1 MSNITYIEEMIY
13 LINCSLIKKMNSK
26 NVSLNTEVT
35 KKRVREIWRNIT
47 KEERNEAIEV
57 GGFSNSRSFNKT
69 RKTGIISVRMTL
81 AISVAVK
88 VNPFYIT
95 AEENDKNDY
104 SEEKILLF
112 IKSKNINYNF
122 KVDEESVLKSNLRN
136 IFSEVIENISDD
148 TLEYV
153 DKLKK
158 EELMILMDSLFIK
171 EKLGE
176 KGEKLLLIK
185 VLLTQ

>member
-1 MSNITYIEEMIY
+1 MIDY
-13 LINCSLIKKMNSK
+13 SLIKKMNSK
-26 NVSLNTEVT
+26 NVSSDIETT
-35 KKRVREIWRNIT
+35 KKRVRDIWRNIT
-47 KEERNEAIEV
+47 KEQRNEAIKV

-69 RKTGIISVRMTL
+69 RKTGLISVRMTL

-104 SEEKILLF
+104 SEEKLILF
-112 IKSKNINYNF
+112 IKSRNINPDF
-122 KVDEESVLKSNLRN
+122 EITKESVIKSTLKEE
-136 IFSEVIENISDD
+136 FSKIIENVNEE

-158 EELMILMDSLFIK
+158 EELITLLDSLFIK
-171 EKLGE
+171 DRIGKKREKLV
-176 KGEKLLLIK
+176 LLKI
-185 VLLTQ
+185 LLTQ